1 MLIKTKHFG
10 TIDIDDEHIITF
22 EEGILGFHDYRKFTV
37 LYENDVLCWLQSVDN
52 VDIVLPMITTALI
65 FPDYQPEVKDDLILR
80 IGELTDE
87 DLMVHT
93 IIVIPSDIEQMTT
106 NLKAPIIINNK
117 TKKGMQVILEGNM
130 YQVKHNLYQHLKQYT
145 QKVGE

>member
-22 EEGILGFHDYRKFTV
+22 EEGILGFNDYRKFTV

-65 FPDYQPEVKDDLILR
+65 FRDYQPEVKDDLILR